1 MKKSAMLTLFIAL
14 SQLAGFAQSDKTIRI
29 ETKNVALV
37 YRAGEDKKVCQLYL
51 GEKLGAGD
59 YDAMTP
65 SKHEAYATF
74 GTNNLFESAIRTVHH
89 DGNPS
94 LDLQFVSQQS
104 NKTSHG
110 SETLIKLK
118 DAVYPFEATLH
129 FKAYFEEDVIEQW
142 AEITHQEKKTLTLYN
157 YASSMLHMDANNYW
171 LTQFHGNW
179 AAEMRM
185 QESQLTSGIKALD
198 SKLGARATMYQS
210 PSFYLSLNGRS
221 DENTGELIAGTLG
234 WSGNFK
240 LTFEIDPKNSLRIIS
255 GINPSGSEY
264 LVQPGSLFVTPSF
277 IFTYSKEGKGRA
289 SRNLQ
294 RYVRKYGM
302 TRGNESRYALLN
314 NWETTYFDFNEESLK
329 NLVGDASKLGLD
341 LFLLDDGWFA
351 NKYPRKDDHAGLGDW
366 EENKTKLPHGLNPV
380 IAEGEKKGVKFGI
393 WIEPEMAN
401 PKSELYEKHPD
412 WILKLPN
419 RQEDYSRNQLVLD
432 LANPKV
438 QDFVFGVI
446 EKLMTAYPK
455 IAYMKWDCNRMM
467 TNAYSPYL
475 KENQSQLYI
484 DYVRG
489 LYKVFEKVKTKY
501 PALDMMLCSGGGG
514 RVDYQAMKYFT
525 EYWPSDMTDAYER
538 VFIQWG
544 YTFFYPANASCNH
557 VTSAGKQSLKFRTDV
572 AMMGKMGYD
581 IPVGKM
587 TDKELQFSRDAVK
600 LYKQLS
606 ETIWFGDLYRLVSPY
621 EEERAVL
628 MYVSKD
634 KSKATL
640 FSYVLNMRYEHPVN
654 RVRLQGLEPTKKY
667 RVKEVNLFPGT
678 TSAFAENG
686 KLLSGEFLMKAG
698 MSVSSH
704 EPLSSAV
711 FEITSE

>member
-1 MKKSAMLTLFIAL
+1 
-14 SQLAGFAQSDKTIRI
+14 
-29 ETKNVALV
+29 
-37 YRAGEDKKVCQLYL
+37 
-51 GEKLGAGD
+51 
-59 YDAMTP
+59 
-65 SKHEAYATF
+65 
-74 GTNNLFESAIRTVHH
+74 
-89 DGNPS
+89 
-94 LDLQFVSQQS
+94 
-104 NKTSHG
+104 
-110 SETLIKLK
+110 
-118 DAVYPFEATLH
+118 
-129 FKAYFEEDVIEQW
+129 
-142 AEITHQEKKTLTLYN
+142 
-157 YASSMLHMDANNYW
+157 
-171 LTQFHGNW
+171 
-179 AAEMRM
+179 
-185 QESQLTSGIKALD
+185 
-198 SKLGARATMYQS
+198 
-210 PSFYLSLNGRS
+210 
-221 DENTGELIAGTLG
+221 
-234 WSGNFK
+234 
-240 LTFEIDPKNSLRIIS
+240 
-255 GINPSGSEY
+255 
-264 LVQPGSLFVTPSF
+264 
-277 IFTYSKEGKGRA
+277 
-289 SRNLQ
+289 
-294 RYVRKYGM
+294 
-302 TRGNESRYALLN
+302 
-314 NWETTYFDFNEESLK
+314 
-329 NLVGDASKLGLD
+329 
-341 LFLLDDGWFA
+341 
-351 NKYPRKDDHAGLGDW
+351 
-366 EENKTKLPHGLNPV
+366 
-380 IAEGEKKGVKFGI
+380 
-393 WIEPEMAN
+393 
-401 PKSELYEKHPD
+401 